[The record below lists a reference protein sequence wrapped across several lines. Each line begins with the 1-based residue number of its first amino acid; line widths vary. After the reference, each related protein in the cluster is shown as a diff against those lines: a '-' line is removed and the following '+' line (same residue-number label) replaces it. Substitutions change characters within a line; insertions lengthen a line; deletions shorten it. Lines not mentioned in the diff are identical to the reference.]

1 MKKCSRNLT
10 VWTALNNSGNNGH
23 GIKQRIAETL
33 KGSVNK
39 ASGNKILL
47 VMIKL
52 TIGRPWVAVSPALQ
66 LCSSP
71 SRLEGGWFLG
81 PVYTESQ
88 RQCRDDASDAAL
100 IETNGVAPFW
110 RDSIV
115 FQWKQYHQRHR
126 RIVAALTLTLG
137 VNWPLFLKQILDI
150 FFVEYSGF
158 GLLWIMKCVGK

>member
-1 MKKCSRNLT
+1 M
-10 VWTALNNSGNNGH
+10 
-23 GIKQRIAETL
+23 

-52 TIGRPWVAVSPALQ
+52 TIGRPWVAVSPTLQ

-71 SRLEGGWFLG
+71 SRLEGERFLG

-115 FQWKQYHQRHR
+115 FSESS
-126 RIVAALTLTLG
+126 ITSVIAEL
-137 VNWPLFLKQILDI
+137 
-150 FFVEYSGF
+150 
-158 GLLWIMKCVGK
+158 